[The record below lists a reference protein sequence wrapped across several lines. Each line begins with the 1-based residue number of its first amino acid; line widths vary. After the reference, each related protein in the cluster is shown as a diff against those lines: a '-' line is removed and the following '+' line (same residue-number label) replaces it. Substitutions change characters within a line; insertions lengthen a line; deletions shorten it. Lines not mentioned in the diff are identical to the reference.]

1 MPKEK
6 ENKGNHLRNI
16 EKTLA
21 KLNAQNEEHIS
32 FLNSHPDPE
41 FKELWGKCI

>member
-6 ENKGNHLRNI
+6 NSKFYHLGNI

-21 KLNAQNEEHIS
+21 KLNAQNEVHIS
-32 FLNSHPDPE
+32 FLNSHSDPE
-41 FKELWGKCI
+41 FKNLWEAVC